1 MDITSYFKVCKQF
14 NISLQECLLLKVL
27 LLIKNNDFNSFCVE
41 YFDTP
46 EIVRGSLRKNL
57 LRLQE
62 IDLIDKSYKIPEVGE
77 KLDIT
82 SIKIN
87 RQFEKAFYKT
97 SFELGKQLFESF
109 PQFITIK
116 GNQIGA
122 RRVSNKFNSLEEAF
136 ETYGRSI
143 LWDFDKHKKVIEAVE
158 WGKTHKLINCTLAT
172 FILDRVWE
180 ELETLNKP
188 EIKETLPEF
197 LTSELNL

>member
-46 EIVRGSLRKNL
+46 ESVRGSLRKNL

-62 IDLIDKSYKIPEVGE
+62 IDLIDKSYRIPEVGE

-87 RQFEKAFYKT
+87 KKFEKAFYRT

-116 GNQIGA
+116 GNQVGA
-122 RRVSNKFNSLEEAF
+122 RRVSNKFNTLEEAF

-143 LWDFDKHKKVIEAVE
+143 LWDLDKHKKVIESVE
-158 WGKTHKLINCTLAT
+158 WGKAHKLINCTLAT

-188 EIKETLPEF
+188 ERKETLPKF